1 MVTKTYSVL
10 LDTNILMSKTLR
22 DWILKL
28 ALESNYEFFTPHVS
42 SGIMDE
48 FGYRVRR
55 KKPLMDDASIETWKE
70 QILQSC
76 ESRIAG
82 FQVESIADFPDK
94 DDLHVH
100 AAAQHGGMHALV
112 SNDRKLLDYAA
123 TAQGEEVQSY
133 ETLSAD
139 DFLMQL
145 TEYAPTRLFAM
156 VCLSQE
162 SYARSKGYTD
172 TDIPRALERAGAGQ
186 FARYLRTAVINNPI
200 FRELERNFRSSSHR
214 SK

>member
-112 SNDRKLLDYAA
+112 TNDRKLLDYAS
-123 TAQGEEVQSY
+123 TEEAQNIQNY

-139 DFLMQL
+139 DFLMQF
-145 TEYAPTRLFAM
+145 TEYAHPSLFAE
-156 VCLSQE
+156 VYLSQE
-162 SYARSKGYTD
+162 SYAHSKGFTE

-186 FARYLRTAVINNPI
+186 FARYLRTAVINSPQ
-200 FRELERNFRSSSHR
+200 FDDYEREFKARSSSN
-214 SK
+214 

>member
-22 DWILKL
+22 DWILLL
-28 ALESNYEFFTPHVS
+28 ALESKYEFFTPHVS

-48 FGYRVRR
+48 FGYHVRR
-55 KKPLMDDASIETWKE
+55 DNPSMNDAKIETWKQ

-76 ESRIAG
+76 ESQIAG
-82 FQVESIADFPDK
+82 FQVESIADFPDEN
-94 DDLHVH
+94 DLHVH

-112 SNDRKLLDYAA
+112 TDDRKLLNYAS
-123 TAQGEEVQSY
+123 TERGEEVQSY

-145 TEYAPTRLFAM
+145 TEYAPTRLFAA

-162 SYARSKGYTD
+162 SYARSKGCTEI
-172 TDIPRALERAGAGQ
+172 DIPRALERAGAGQ

-200 FRELERNFRSSSHR
+200 FRELERNFRSSSHH
-214 SK
+214 